1 MLLVAWAWTVTT
13 VEAASAARARLSSSA
28 IWRPVRRCFV
38 RRLEMYAARSAW
50 RPTIDASAAAAA
62 ARSRASR
69 AVRRVSEWSLR
80 ATRARALRVRTIRA
94 PVEAVVRC
102 MLSRPVI
109 TSSSDAAPR
118 RTLSTSGRSYT

>member
-28 IWRPVRRCFV
+28 IWRPVRRCLV
-38 RRLEMYAARSAW
+38 RRLAMYAARSAW
-50 RPTIDASAAAAA
+50 LPTIVASAAAAA
-62 ARSRASR
+62 ACSCASR

-80 ATRARALRVRTIRA
+80 TTRARAVRVWAIRS
-94 PVEAVVRC
+94 PVEAVVRFT
-102 MLSRPVI
+102 LSRPVI

-118 RTLSTSGRSYT
+118 RTPSTSGRSYS